1 MKLFLICIFILNS
14 FELDFLHFNL
24 NLVKR
29 NSGFRTEE
37 YMYINTRFLGKY
49 STSIITFSQSKL
61 ISDLNEDNFNITDID
76 ISQDD
81 IYPNANKVGK
91 IGKGNFSLT
100 DELNVDLNFMYQSDA
115 YYSYIGLS
123 KGVSYNNAS
132 TEE

>member
-14 FELDFLHFNL
+14 LELDFLHFNVKL
-24 NLVKR
+24 YKR

-37 YMYINTRFLGKY
+37 YIYIYTKFSGKY
-49 STSIITFSQSKL
+49 STAIISLSQSKL
-61 ISDLNEDNFNITDID
+61 ISNLNEENFNITDID

-100 DELNVDLNFMYQSDA
+100 DELNIDLNFMYQSDA
-115 YYSYIGLS
+115 YY
-123 KGVSYNNAS
+123 
-132 TEE
+132 